1 MRHHF
6 PTARAAIPA
15 FTELMKKRYTCW
27 RRRVKAGAPVFRGGN
42 RNPRPMVNKV
52 CLRNGVFAMKRRNTA
67 ILAALAAT
75 SLGLAACS
83 EQTQEDGKAF
93 AEGAA
98 EDTAANAEVVGEKLE
113 EATIVA
119 ADKVSDGAADLR
131 DEVAEKRENAPEND
145 GELDGTD

>member
-1 MRHHF
+1 
-6 PTARAAIPA
+6 
-15 FTELMKKRYTCW
+15 
-27 RRRVKAGAPVFRGGN
+27 
-42 RNPRPMVNKV
+42 
-52 CLRNGVFAMKRRNTA
+52 MKRRNTA
-67 ILAALAAT
+67 ILAAFAAT

-119 ADKVSDGAADLR
+119 ADKVSEGAADLR
-131 DEVAEKRENAPEND
+131 DEVAEKREKAPEND